1 MFDFDLNGAGDD
13 SGVNGRQAKQLPV
26 RKLGQFVALPAAS
39 QQALEQSLSARI
51 VTVGRSVPII
61 AAGDAVNHVFVML
74 EGWACSARPAMEG
87 RPLIVALHLPG
98 DICDLSALVRPQA
111 DCSVI
116 ALSPARVALLE
127 RAFVSTLV
135 EAHPVCGHALWW
147 EAMSAASI
155 RGQWIARLSLGSARA
170 RMTDLLCEL
179 AARLRAVGL
188 ADDTGFDLPISQLD
202 LGRSC
207 GLTPEH
213 TNRVLRK
220 LRDRRI
226 ISWEKGHLAILDRD
240 ALRAESGFDPG
251 YLNFRESRAAP
262 DRSSAP

>member
-1 MFDFDLNGAGDD
+1 MFDFDLDGAGDK
-13 SGVNGRQAKQLPV
+13 SGVDGREARQLPI
-26 RKLGQFVALPAAS
+26 RKLGQFVALPDEPR
-39 QQALEQSLSARI
+39 QVLEQSLSARI
-51 VTVGRSVPII
+51 HAVGRSVPIV
-61 AAGDAVNHVFVML
+61 AAGDAVSDVFVML
-74 EGWACSARPAMEG
+74 EGWACSTRPAMEG

-98 DICDLSALVRPQA
+98 DICDLSALVRSQA

-116 ALSPARVALLE
+116 ALSPVRIALLD
-127 RAFVSTLV
+127 RSSVATLI
-135 EAHPVCGHALWW
+135 EAHPVCGRALWW

-170 RMTDLLCEL
+170 RMADLLCEL
-179 AARLRAVGL
+179 AVRLRAVGL
-188 ADDTGFDLPISQLD
+188 ADEAGFDLPISQLD

-213 TNRVLRK
+213 TNRVLRD

-240 ALRAESGFDPG
+240 ALGAESRFDPG
-251 YLNFRESRAAP
+251 YLNFRESRESP
-262 DRSSAP
+262 G